1 MLQGRRKILALFAVL
16 GVAFVAP
23 GISRVE
29 AEALG
34 AGALLESMTH
44 EVFTTLE
51 NSSLNRTDKE
61 RKLRNVFRQ
70 NFDVPAISRFV
81 LGKYW
86 RSASEAER
94 LDFIDA
100 FEEMNARRFL
110 DMVGDFSEEMFSVG
124 SVQQDTSKP
133 SLFLVSTQIAQ
144 PKGEPVSVVWR
155 VRNKDDEYNVF
166 DVLVEGLSMA
176 ITLRQEY
183 GTVIKSEGVDG
194 LIAMM
199 RKRHAEIAPQ

>member
-1 MLQGRRKILALFAVL
+1 MLQGRRKVLALFSVL
-16 GVAFVAP
+16 GVAFAAP
-23 GISRVE
+23 GVSSAQTE
-29 AEALG
+29 ASG
-34 AGALLESMTH
+34 AGTLLESMTH

-51 NSSLNRTDKE
+51 DSSLSRTEKE
-61 RKLRNVFRQ
+61 RELRKVFRH

-100 FEEMNARRFL
+100 FEEMNARKFL
-110 DMVGDFSEEMFSVG
+110 DMVGDFSEEMFLVEN
-124 SVQQDTSKP
+124 VQQDASKP
-133 SLFLVSTQIAQ
+133 SLFLVNTQVAQ

-155 VRNKDDEYNVF
+155 VRRKDDEYRVF
-166 DVLVEGLSMA
+166 DVLIEGLSMA
-176 ITLRQEY
+176 ITFRQEY
-183 GTVIKSEGVDG
+183 GTVIKAEGVDE

-199 RKRHAEIAPQ
+199 RKKHAEITAQ

>member
-1 MLQGRRKILALFAVL
+1 MIQGRRRILALFPVL
-16 GVAFVAP
+16 GVAFAAP
-23 GISRVE
+23 GVSRAE
-29 AEALG
+29 AEASG

-51 NSSLNRTDKE
+51 DSSLSQTDKE
-61 RKLRNVFRQ
+61 RELRQVFRH

-81 LGKYW
+81 LGKNW
-86 RSASEAER
+86 RSASELER

-100 FEEMNARRFL
+100 FEEMNARKFL

-124 SVQQDTSKP
+124 NVQQDASKP
-133 SLFLVSTQIAQ
+133 SLFLVNTQVAQ

-155 VRNKDDEYNVF
+155 VRHKDDEYRVF

>member
-1 MLQGRRKILALFAVL
+1 MIQGRRRILALFPVL
-16 GVAFVAP
+16 GVAFAAP
-23 GISRVE
+23 GVSRAE
-29 AEALG
+29 AEASG

-51 NSSLNRTDKE
+51 DSSLSQTDKE
-61 RKLRNVFRQ
+61 RELRQVFRH

-100 FEEMNARRFL
+100 FEEMNARKFL
-110 DMVGDFSEEMFSVG
+110 DMVGDFSEEMFLVEN
-124 SVQQDTSKP
+124 VQQDASKP
-133 SLFLVSTQIAQ
+133 SLFLVNTQVTQ

-155 VRNKDDEYNVF
+155 VRRKDDEYRVF
-166 DVLVEGLSMA
+166 DVLIEGLSMA
-176 ITLRQEY
+176 ITFRQEY
-183 GTVIKSEGVDG
+183 GTVIKAEGVDE

-199 RKRHAEIAPQ
+199 RKKHAEITAQ